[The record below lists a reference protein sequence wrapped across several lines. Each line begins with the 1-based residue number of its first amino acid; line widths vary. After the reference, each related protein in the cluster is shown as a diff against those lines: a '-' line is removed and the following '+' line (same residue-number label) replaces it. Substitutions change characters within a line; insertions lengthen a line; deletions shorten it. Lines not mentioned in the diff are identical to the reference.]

1 MSTSR
6 RVRLAFVGG
15 EHVHFPGLL
24 ASALASPTAE
34 VVGISIADAE
44 LRQHFAHLYPKVPTF
59 ACSDELYETTGPQ
72 AIVTCADNRR
82 AAAVVADAAE
92 RGLHAMTEKPLAANL
107 ALAREMANATE
118 RHGVR
123 LMVNWKT
130 YWHPGMHT
138 AKRLADEGRIGRLLG
153 IYHREGHGGPPAEFA
168 SQGPVARVGWGWL
181 IDRAANGG
189 GAAVDFCCYGAAISR
204 WFMGQPDHVLAY
216 GGNYAKEFFSAE
228 DNGIMILGYPR
239 GHSVAEGSWTQPGAP
254 VRLPTMIY
262 GETGAIAVMSPAE
275 LRLAVGS
282 PDQLA
287 VTDAELIAPDAL
299 PPKYRSGPDHF
310 TCSLLDDEPFA
321 GLASVEISLDA
332 QEVLEAGMRSMTSG
346 QRVDLP
352 LAE

>member
-1 MSTSR
+1 MSASR

-24 ASALASPTAE
+24 TS
-34 VVGISIADAE
+34 
-44 LRQHFAHLYPKVPTF
+44 
-59 ACSDELYETTGPQ
+59 
-72 AIVTCADNRR
+72 
-82 AAAVVADAAE
+82 
-92 RGLHAMTEKPLAANL
+92 

-181 IDRAANGG
+181 IDRRANGG

-204 WFMGQPDHVLAY
+204 WFLGQPDHVLAY
-216 GGNYAKEFFSAE
+216 GGNYAKEFFTVE

-262 GETGAIAVMSPAE
+262 GETGAIAVVSPAE
-275 LRLAVGS
+275 VRLAVGS

-287 VTDAELIAPDAL
+287 VTDAEVIEPEAL
-299 PPKYRSGPDHF
+299 PPKYRSGPDYF
-310 TCSLLDDEPFA
+310 ASSLLDDEPFED
-321 GLASVEISLDA
+321 LASVGFSLDA
-332 QEVLEAGMRSMTSG
+332 QEVLEAGMASMTSG